1 MKSGND
7 TLQTLTSSEVEK
19 PKTLS
24 QQEGRKNSR
33 TKTGRKMGLTG
44 KEESTVGRS
53 KGFRVT
59 VHMKLSAALTVYV
72 DLGRSFICT
81 TVIMISA
88 PSTTEGVTSKLA

>member
-24 QQEGRKNSR
+24 QQEGRKKSR
-33 TKTGRKMGLTG
+33 TTGRKVGLTG

-59 VHMKLSAALTVYV
+59 VDTKLSEALTMYV
-72 DLGRSFICT
+72 DSGRSFICT